1 MNTSKWVSNSVLI
14 SLVLALAVPAYVE
27 ARGFGGGGFAGRG
40 GGFAGGGF
48 AGRGGGF
55 GGGFGGAGG
64 FNNRFGG
71 AGDFAGDR
79 GDFNRNLNVD
89 HSANLNVNRNVNV
102 NADYHGDDYYH
113 GGWYGYHPYGAVA
126 AGAVVG
132 AAALGSIIYSLP
144 DNCNMISVAE
154 MTYQQCGNVWYEPQY
169 VGTQVQYVV
178 VNNPN

>member
-1 MNTSKWVSNSVLI
+1 MNTSKWVTKSVLV

-48 AGRGGGF
+48 AGRGAGGF
-55 GGGFGGAGG
+55 GGGF
-64 FNNRFGG
+64 
-71 AGDFAGDR
+71 AGDR
-79 GDFNRNLNVD
+79 SDFNRNLNVD
-89 HSANLNVNRNVNV
+89 HNANLNVNRNVNV
-102 NADYHGDDYYH
+102 NGDYHGGDYYH
-113 GGWYGYHPYGAVA
+113 NGWYGGYHPYGAVA

-144 DNCNMISVAE
+144 DNCNMMSIYN

-178 VNNPN
+178 VNNPNN

>member
-1 MNTSKWVSNSVLI
+1 MKTSKWVTKSVLI
-14 SLVLALAVPAYVE
+14 SFVLALAVPAYVE

-55 GGGFGGAGG
+55 GGAGG
-64 FNNRFGG
+64 
-71 AGDFAGDR
+71 FAGDR

-102 NADYHGDDYYH
+102 NGDYHGGDYYH
-113 GGWYGYHPYGAVA
+113 NGWYGYHPYGALA

-132 AAALGSIIYSLP
+132 AAVIGSIAYSLP
-144 DNCNMISVAE
+144 DNCNMMSVGS
-154 MTYQQCGNVWYEPQY
+154 MTYQQCGSVWYQPQY

-178 VNNPN
+178 VNNPNN